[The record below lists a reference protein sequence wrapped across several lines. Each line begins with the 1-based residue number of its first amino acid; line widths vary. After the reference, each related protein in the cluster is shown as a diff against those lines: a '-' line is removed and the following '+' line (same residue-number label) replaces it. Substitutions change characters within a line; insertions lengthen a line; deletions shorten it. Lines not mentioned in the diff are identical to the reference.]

1 MAMQEQSPAARRT
14 LGERLLH
21 GLRLSG
27 AFLRYV
33 ATSFARHQGPQNAA
47 SLSYS
52 LLLSLVPLMTVTLA
66 VFSAFP
72 MADKAHQV
80 VQQFLFENFVP
91 AAGEVLQTYLFEF
104 SSKASRLSGA
114 GFLFLILVAL
124 MMMSTI
130 DRALNTIWEVRHR
143 RSPLHTFLVYWAV
156 LSLGPVLIGASVVA
170 TSYLVS
176 LPLLSE
182 TLGGSRR
189 LLGLAPVLT
198 SMLGFTMLYTLVP
211 NRQVP
216 WRDAL
221 IGGLLAA
228 LLFELAKRGFAA
240 YITRFP
246 TYEAIYGALAAVP
259 IFLVWVYLSAMI
271 MLLGAEFTRSLGMF
285 RYVPG
290 GRGSAPLGLGE
301 SVRLLGYLGRAQRQ
315 GESLTL
321 RTLARL
327 DGGWSAPRVEALLN
341 ELQTARLV
349 YRTDSGRWV
358 LARSLASL
366 TLYDLHRVTGF
377 PLPAPGSPLWPADAR
392 FASQLDEAD
401 QALRQALA
409 VPLDQ
414 LTADSDEPLP
424 LRRRA

>member
-1 MAMQEQSPAARRT
+1 MHQEPQHKRDTP
-14 LGERLLH
+14 GQRLQH
-21 GLRLSG
+21 GWRVVM

-33 ATSFARHQGPQNAA
+33 AASFARHQGPQNAA
-47 SLSYS
+47 SLTYS

-72 MADKAHQV
+72 MADKAHQL
-80 VQQFLFENFVP
+80 VQDFLFENFVP
-91 AAGEVLQTYLFEF
+91 AAGEVLQTYLAEF
-104 SSKASRLSGA
+104 STKASRLSGA
-114 GFLFLILVAL
+114 GFLFLIVVAL

-130 DRALNTIWEVRHR
+130 DRALNTIWEVTQR
-143 RSPLHTFLVYWAV
+143 RRPLHTFLVYWAV

-176 LPLLSE
+176 LPLWSD
-182 TLGGSRR
+182 TVGSGAQR
-189 LLGLAPVLT
+189 LLGLTPVLT

-221 IGGLLAA
+221 FGGLLAA
-228 LLFELAKRGFAA
+228 LLFEAAKRGFAV

-285 RYVPG
+285 RYLPG
-290 GRGSAPLGLGE
+290 GRGSAPLGLAE
-301 SVRLLGYLGRAQRQ
+301 TLRLLGYLGQAQQQ
-315 GESLTL
+315 GVSLSL
-321 RTLARL
+321 RVLGRL
-327 DGGWSAPRVEALLN
+327 DEDWSAPRVEALLN
-341 ELQTARLV
+341 ELQAARLV
-349 YRTDSGRWV
+349 HRTDSGRWV
-358 LARSLASL
+358 LARPLASL
-366 TLYDLHRVTGF
+366 TLYDLYRATGF
-377 PLPAPGSPLWPADAR
+377 VLPTQGGPLWPSDPRLAAE
-392 FASQLDEAD
+392 LEVAD
-401 QALRQALA
+401 QGLRQALA
-409 VPLDQ
+409 VTLDQ
-414 LTADSDEPLP
+414 LVTDAGKPLP